1 MTTHGL
7 PIEFILSRSLSEDIV
22 EKDDSSL
29 LSLRL
34 SQSRANG
41 LVSFRP
47 SQPPKNNFL
56 NTINGSKQY
65 STHVDSGRF
74 ADNCRKSVSG
84 YGLADSSS
92 SEESESDFS
101 DEDYS
106 YSGGKRSVT
115 TPSSTGTQISGTK
128 STTRQNR
135 TTNPNSHVDYIA
147 HITGRID
154 PWELQIQ
161 KLRDEGKEV
170 APQLA
175 DKIAKD
181 FRGLGSQRSSSMNSR
196 PKYDN
201 EDIAQRLKSMAIEAE
216 TIRDKRKKE
225 TEAMNHIL
233 SKDINDCLAR
243 IKEERDTAIRI
254 REEALKQEQL
264 EKERIAKEA
273 EDKKKAVMAEKE
285 AQEKKA
291 KEASAAAAAATAAK
305 AKKIADDAAKKASL
319 ATSNVAGVFV
329 SEAADKERQHYKSV
343 LDYIHNDVVVAIDS
357 NKAVKKLCAD
367 AKREIVPLIGQ
378 LINVRDEILRVAI
391 TIDGVFKKM
400 RDAHGD
406 NGYYWIMN
414 IAAKKF
420 VQQAGNDLLVKVGP
434 AFPMAHVIV
443 LLFTNHPKFLDVM
456 MARFSKKCPYV
467 MPMYI
472 AKDGSDTPELYM
484 KKLGYARK
492 DKGWESEAQYDARQC
507 AIFSLYCAIMQTE
520 PTVGRNIY
528 SITHAW
534 TWMARVLNMP
544 PRAITPALIS
554 SFVDVCGH
562 VYLSTYR
569 NQAMKIFRLTMT
581 DFIPMVPK
589 EGIAGATRLKIQ
601 LEDFMKSGHIPK
613 AEGRDIPN

>member
-1 MTTHGL
+1 MATHDL
-7 PIEFILSRSLSEDIV
+7 PIEFILSRSLSEGIV
-22 EKDDSSL
+22 KKDDPNL

-34 SQSRANG
+34 SQSRAND
-41 LVSFRP
+41 LASFRP
-47 SQPPKNNFL
+47 SQPLKINL
-56 NTINGSKQY
+56 VSTINRSKKY
-65 STHVDSGRF
+65 STRVDSSSFSNNRH
-74 ADNCRKSVSG
+74 NNVSG

-92 SEESESDFS
+92 SEESDSDFS
-101 DEDYS
+101 DEDNS
-106 YSGGKRSVT
+106 YPFGAKRSVT
-115 TPSSTGTQISGTK
+115 TLSSTSTRMSDTK
-128 STTRQNR
+128 SIARQNQI
-135 TTNPNSHVDYIA
+135 TNPNSHVDYVA
-147 HITGRID
+147 HITGRMD

-161 KLRDEGKEV
+161 KLRDEGKEQ
-170 APQLA
+170 APQFA
-175 DKIAKD
+175 HKIVKD
-181 FRGLGSQRSSSMNSR
+181 FRGLGSQQGGSMISR
-196 PKYDN
+196 PHDN
-201 EDIAQRLKSMAIEAE
+201 DDIAQRLKSLAIEVEA
-216 TIRDKRKKE
+216 IRDKRKME
-225 TEAMNHIL
+225 TDVMNHAL
-233 SKDINDCLAR
+233 SKDIDDCLAR

-254 REEALKQEQL
+254 REEALKREQL

-273 EDKKKAVMAEKE
+273 EEKKKAAIAEKE
-285 AQEKKA
+285 EQEKRA

-305 AKKIADDAAKKASL
+305 AKKIADDAAKKASI
-319 ATSNVAGVFV
+319 ATSNAASVFV
-329 SEAADKERQHYKSV
+329 SGAADKERQHYKSV
-343 LDYIHNDVVVAIDS
+343 LDYIHNEVVVAIDS
-357 NKAVKKLCAD
+357 NKAVKKSCAD

-391 TIDGVFKKM
+391 TIDGVFKKI

-472 AKDGSDTPELYM
+472 VKDDSDTPDLYM

-520 PTVGRNIY
+520 PT
-528 SITHAW
+528 
-534 TWMARVLNMP
+534 
-544 PRAITPALIS
+544 
-554 SFVDVCGH
+554 
-562 VYLSTYR
+562 
-569 NQAMKIFRLTMT
+569 AMKIFRLTMT
-581 DFIPMVPK
+581 DFVPIVPK
-589 EGIAGATRLKIQ
+589 EGVAGATRLKTQ

>member
-1 MTTHGL
+1 MATHDL
-7 PIEFILSRSLSEDIV
+7 PIEFILSRSLSEGIV
-22 EKDDSSL
+22 KKDDPNFL
-29 LSLRL
+29 NLRL

-47 SQPPKNNFL
+47 SRPLKNDL
-56 NTINGSKQY
+56 LSTINRSKKY
-65 STHVDSGRF
+65 STRVDSSSF
-74 ADNCRKSVSG
+74 ADNRHKNVSG

-101 DEDYS
+101 DEDNNYS
-106 YSGGKRSVT
+106 LRGKRSVAT
-115 TPSSTGTQISGTK
+115 LSSTSTRVSETK

-135 TTNPNSHVDYIA
+135 TTNPNSHVDYVA
-147 HITGRID
+147 HITGRMD

-161 KLRDEGKEV
+161 KLRDEGKEQ

-175 DKIAKD
+175 HKI
-181 FRGLGSQRSSSMNSR
+181 GSQRSSSMISR
-196 PKYDN
+196 PHDN
-201 EDIAQRLKSMAIEAE
+201 EDIAQRLKSLAIEVE

-225 TEAMNHIL
+225 TDAMNHAL
-233 SKDINDCLAR
+233 SKDIDDCLAR

-273 EDKKKAVMAEKE
+273 EDKKKAAMAEKE
-285 AQEKKA
+285 EQEKKA

-305 AKKIADDAAKKASL
+305 AKKIADDAAKKASM
-319 ATSNVAGVFV
+319 ATSNAASVFV
-329 SEAADKERQHYKSV
+329 SGAADKERQHYKSV
-343 LDYIHNDVVVAIDS
+343 LDYIHNEVVVAIDS
-357 NKAVKKLCAD
+357 NKAVKKSCAD

-391 TIDGVFKKM
+391 TIDGVFKKI

-406 NGYYWIMN
+406 IGYYWIMN

-472 AKDGSDTPELYM
+472 AKDDSDTPDLYM

-528 SITHAW
+528 PITHAW

-581 DFIPMVPK
+581 DFVPMVPK
-589 EGIAGATRLKIQ
+589 EGVAGATRLKTQ

>member
-7 PIEFILSRSLSEDIV
+7 PIEFILSRSLSESIV
-22 EKDDSSL
+22 EKDDSNL
-29 LSLRL
+29 LKLRL

-47 SQPPKNNFL
+47 AQPPKNNFL
-56 NTINGSKQY
+56 NTINGSKQC
-65 STHVDSGRF
+65 SARVDSSRF

-84 YGLADSSS
+84 YGLADASS

-106 YSGGKRSVT
+106 YFSGGKRLVAAT
-115 TPSSTGTQISGTK
+115 SSTGTQVSETR
-128 STTRQNR
+128 STARQNR

-154 PWELQIQ
+154 PWELQVQ
-161 KLRDEGKEV
+161 KLRDEG
-170 APQLA
+170 
-175 DKIAKD
+175 
-181 FRGLGSQRSSSMNSR
+181 
-196 PKYDN
+196 
-201 EDIAQRLKSMAIEAE
+201 
-216 TIRDKRKKE
+216 
-225 TEAMNHIL
+225 
-233 SKDINDCLAR
+233 KDINDCLAR

-273 EDKKKAVMAEKE
+273 EDKKKAVMAKKE
-285 AQEKKA
+285 AEEKKA

-329 SEAADKERQHYKSV
+329 SETADKERQHYKSV

-357 NKAVKKLCAD
+357 NKA
-367 AKREIVPLIGQ
+367 
-378 LINVRDEILRVAI
+378 AI
-391 TIDGVFKKM
+391 TIDGVFKKI

-434 AFPMAHVIV
+434 AFPMAHV
-443 LLFTNHPKFLDVM
+443 
-456 MARFSKKCPYV
+456 
-467 MPMYI
+467 
-472 AKDGSDTPELYM
+472 
-484 KKLGYARK
+484 
-492 DKGWESEAQYDARQC
+492 
-507 AIFSLYCAIMQTE
+507 
-520 PTVGRNIY
+520 
-528 SITHAW
+528 
-534 TWMARVLNMP
+534 
-544 PRAITPALIS
+544 
-554 SFVDVCGH
+554 CGH

-569 NQAMKIFRLTMT
+569 NQAMKIFRLMMT

>member
-1 MTTHGL
+1 MAKHDL
-7 PIEFILSRSLSEDIV
+7 PIEFILSRSLSEGIV
-22 EKDDSSL
+22 KKEDPNL

-34 SQSRANG
+34 SKSKATK
-41 LVSFRP
+41 LASFP
-47 SQPPKNNFL
+47 SQPLKNNLL
-56 NTINGSKQY
+56 NTINGSNKY
-65 STHVDSGRF
+65 STRVDSSSF
-74 ADNCRKSVSG
+74 ADHRYKSVSG

-92 SEESESDFS
+92 EESESDFS
-101 DEDYS
+101 DNDNDYS
-106 YSGGKRSVT
+106 FGGKRSMT
-115 TPSSTGTQISGTK
+115 TISSTSTRVSETR

-135 TTNPNSHVDYIA
+135 TTYPNSHVDYVA

-161 KLRDEGKEV
+161 KLRDEGKELT
-170 APQLA
+170 PQLT
-175 DKIAKD
+175 DRIMKD
-181 FRGLGSQRSSSMNSR
+181 FRGLGSERSGPLNSR
-196 PKYDN
+196 PHDN
-201 EDIAQRLKSMAIEAE
+201 EDIAQRLRSMAIEVE
-216 TIRDKRKKE
+216 TIKDKRKKE
-225 TEAMNHIL
+225 TEAMNHAL
-233 SKDINDCLAR
+233 SKDIDDCLAR

-264 EKERIAKEA
+264 EKERVAKEA
-273 EDKKKAVMAEKE
+273 EDNKKAAMAEKE

-291 KEASAAAAAATAAK
+291 KEASAAAEAATAAK

-319 ATSNVAGVFV
+319 ATSNAAGVFV
-329 SEAADKERQHYKSV
+329 SQAADKERQHYKSV
-343 LDYIHNDVVVAIDS
+343 LDYIHNEVVVAIDS
-357 NKAVKKLCAD
+357 NKAVKKSCAD

-391 TIDGVFKKM
+391 TIDGVFKKI

-420 VQQAGNDLLVKVGP
+420 V
-434 AFPMAHVIV
+434 
-443 LLFTNHPKFLDVM
+443 
-456 MARFSKKCPYV
+456 
-467 MPMYI
+467 
-472 AKDGSDTPELYM
+472 SDTPELYM

-528 SITHAW
+528 PITHAW

-544 PRAITPALIS
+544 PRTITPALIS

-569 NQAMKIFRLTMT
+569 NQALKIFRLTMT

-589 EGIAGATRLKIQ
+589 EGVAGATRLKTQ

-613 AEGRDIPN
+613 AEGRDTPN